1 MADQPEVRSDKITVP
16 QRMDANHVRALAM
29 QKAQHKVRRGHR
41 VSDLQLGDS
50 TPVGGDNVQWSFTY
64 RVV

>member
-1 MADQPEVRSDKITVP
+1 MADQPEVRNDKITVP

-29 QKAQHKVRRGHR
+29 QKAQHKVRRGRR
-41 VSDLQLGDS
+41 VSDLELGES
-50 TPVGGDNVQWSFTY
+50 NPAGGQDVEWSYTY